1 MARYVVVDDDNNAG
15 RLTAIII
22 GIIVIAV
29 VAYFAMYALAIAL
42 GIILLI
48 SCVIGT
54 ILTIRNYIV
63 ALRDSLRSYAHAP
76 KPSGW
81 IVPTFVYRWIKISW
95 ETIKG
100 AWSYNIGSI
109 KDFFGKIGFYKFLSF
124 KKWIYLF
131 SGLSILVFG
140 SIVSLFIL
148 LLHLYLIIVVIE
160 LVIVVAIVALAI
172 FGLIGL
178 GVSVAVSTTNY
189 ITRISESYC
198 SSAAIL
204 SAYITQCGY
213 SEYIQVIKNYVTES
227 INYIKDGFSQFITLP
242 FLSFKKW
249 LRLGSSIMT
258 IIVGSIMLL
267 IFATVHILILPIL
280 FAFFKIVSLFH
291 R

>member
-1 MARYVVVDDDNNAG
+1 MSRYVVVDDDNNAG
-15 RLTAIII
+15 CLTAIII
-22 GIIVIAV
+22 GIIAIAV
-29 VAYFAMYALAIAL
+29 LAYFAMYALAIAL

-48 SCVIGT
+48 SCVIGP

-63 ALRDSLRSYAHAP
+63 ALRDGIRSYAHAP
-76 KPSGW
+76 KPRGW
-81 IVPTFVYRWIKISW
+81 IVPIFVYRWIKISW

-109 KDFFGKIGFYKFLSF
+109 KNFFGKIGFYKFLSF
-124 KKWIYLF
+124 KKWICLF

-148 LLHLYLIIVVIE
+148 FLHLYLIVGVIE
-160 LVIVVAIVALAI
+160 LVIVVAIVALAVW
-172 FGLIGL
+172 GLIGL

-198 SSAAIL
+198 SSATIL

-213 SEYIQVIKNYVTES
+213 SEYIQVIKNYTTES
-227 INYIKDGFSQFITLP
+227 ISYIKDGVSQFSTLP
-242 FLSFKKW
+242 FLSLKKW

-267 IFATVHILILPIL
+267 IFAPIHVLILSVL
-280 FAFFKIVSLFH
+280 FLFFKVLSVF
-291 R
+291 RR